1 MKDVSLL
8 AFLLLFVLHHDLWFW
23 DDATLILGLPVGLT
37 YHVALCLVAAFVF
50 RSLSNVFL
58 PETDRGDS

>member
-37 YHVALCLVAAFVF
+37 YHVALCLQI
-50 RSLSNVFL
+50 L
-58 PETDRGDS
+58 PVSTLQFGLATLTPD